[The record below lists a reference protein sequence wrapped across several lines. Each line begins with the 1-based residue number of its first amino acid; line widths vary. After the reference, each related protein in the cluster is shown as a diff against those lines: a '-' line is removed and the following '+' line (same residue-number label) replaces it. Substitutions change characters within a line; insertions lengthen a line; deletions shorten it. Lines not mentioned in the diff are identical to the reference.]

1 MCRLKSCLVLKNR
14 IFCPAYDSHQ
24 DMLKELGIEDN
35 ETNAMKTFVRVELIP
50 PEATS
55 NYFDDKYFTSLQAPL
70 SEWKLVVDQDILP
83 DWWEPAIYRP
93 AIEQEIQKWLD
104 KYVLINQE
112 EKTIIGNGYKDSYY
126 LYNCKYISLIDTNS
140 IMKNC
145 SAIWC
150 EGGNSI
156 IAIDSELSP
165 GKILDIQYY
174 IYGCST
180 LRTYNE
186 TPVWAYDKSF
196 VCSYVGNIY
205 LRDNAICKARGQT
218 NVIAEGEPYVEAY
231 DNAIVR
237 AYGDANLS
245 LHHKAIAIV
254 YSPTV
259 KHYIIDESATLI
271 EKFDK

>member
-1 MCRLKSCLVLKNR
+1 MCQLKSCLVLKNR
-14 IFCPAYDSHQ
+14 VFCPAHDSHQ

-35 ETNAMKTFVRVELIP
+35 ETNAMKTFVRVELTP

-83 DWWEPAIYRP
+83 DWWEPAIYRR
-93 AIEQEIQKWLD
+93 AIEEEVQKWLN

-112 EKTIIGNGYKDSYY
+112 NKTIVGNGHKDKYY

-140 IMKNC
+140 VMKNC
-145 SAIWC
+145 SYIWC
-150 EGGNSI
+150 DGGNSV
-156 IAIDSELSP
+156 IAIDSKLSSC
-165 GKILDIQYY
+165 KNLDIQYY
-174 IYGCST
+174 IYGCSA
-180 LRTYNE
+180 LYAHNE
-186 TPVWAYDKSF
+186 TPVWAYDESY

-205 LRDNAICKARGQT
+205 LRDNATCEACGRT
-218 NVIAEGEPYVEAY
+218 NVIADGKPSVIAY

-237 AYGDANLS
+237 AYGETNLT

-254 YSPTV
+254 YSSTV
-259 KHYIIDESATLI
+259 KYTIIDKSATLI
-271 EKFDK
+271 KKFDK

>member
-14 IFCPAYDSHQ
+14 VFCPAYDFHQ

-93 AIEQEIQKWLD
+93 AIEEEVQKWLD
-104 KYVLINQE
+104 KYVLINQK
-112 EKTIIGNGYKDSYY
+112 EKTVVGNGHKDRYY
-126 LYNCKYISLIDTNS
+126 LYNCKHISLIDTNS

-156 IAIDSELSP
+156 VAFDSELSS

-174 IYGCST
+174 IYGYSA

-196 VCSYVGNIY
+196 VRSRVGNIY
-205 LRDNAICKARGQT
+205 LRDNATCEARGET
-218 NVIAEGEPYVEAY
+218 NVIAEGEPSVIAY

-237 AYGDANLS
+237 AYGDTNLT
-245 LHHKAIAIV
+245 LHHNAIAIV

-259 KHYIIDESATLI
+259 KYTIIDESATLI
-271 EKFDK
+271 KKFDK

>member
-1 MCRLKSCLVLKNR
+1 MCHMKSCLVLKNR
-14 IFCPAYDSHQ
+14 VFCPAYDSHQ

-70 SEWKLVVDQDILP
+70 PEWKLVVDQDIAP

-93 AIEQEIQKWLD
+93 IIEEEIQKWLN

-112 EKTIIGNGYKDSYY
+112 NKTIVGNGHKDRYY

-140 IMKNC
+140 VMKNC
-145 SAIWC
+145 SAIRC

-156 IAIDSELSP
+156 IAIDSKLSS
-165 GKILDIQYY
+165 GTTLDIQYH

-180 LRTYNE
+180 LRALNE
-186 TPVWAYDKSF
+186 TPVWAYDESY
-196 VCSYVGNIY
+196 VCSYVGNVY
-205 LRDNAICKARGQT
+205 LRDNAICKAYGQT
-218 NVIAEGEPYVEAY
+218 NVIAEGEPSV
-231 DNAIVR
+231 
-237 AYGDANLS
+237 
-245 LHHKAIAIV
+245 
-254 YSPTV
+254 
-259 KHYIIDESATLI
+259 
-271 EKFDK
+271 

>member
-1 MCRLKSCLVLKNR
+1 MCQMKSCLVLKNR
-14 IFCPAYDSHQ
+14 VFCPAYDSHQ

-35 ETNAMKTFVRVELIP
+35 EVNAMKTFVRVELTP

-93 AIEQEIQKWLD
+93 AIEEEVQKWLD

-112 EKTIIGNGYKDSYY
+112 EKTIVGNNHKETYY
-126 LYNCKYISLIDTNS
+126 LYNCKYISLINTNS

-145 SAIWC
+145 SAIRC
-150 EGGNSI
+150 DGGNNI
-156 IAIDSELSP
+156 TAFDSELSS
-165 GKILDIQYY
+165 GETLDNQYY
-174 IYGCST
+174 ICGRSS
-180 LRTYNE
+180 LHAYNE
-186 TPVWAYDKSF
+186 TPVWAYDESR

-205 LRDNAICKARGQT
+205 LRNNATCEARGRT
-218 NVIAEGEPYVEAY
+218 NVIAEGEPSVIAY

-237 AYGDANLS
+237 AYGKTNLT
-245 LHHKAIAIV
+245 LHYNAIAIV

-259 KHYIIDESATLI
+259 KYTIIDESATLI
-271 EKFDK
+271 KKFDK

>member
-1 MCRLKSCLVLKNR
+1 MCRMKSCLVLKNR
-14 IFCPAYDSHQ
+14 VFCPAYDSHQ

-50 PEATS
+50 SEATVS
-55 NYFDDKYFTSLQAPL
+55 YFDDKYFTSLQAPL
-70 SEWKLVVDQDILP
+70 SEWKLIVDQDILP

-93 AIEQEIQKWLD
+93 AIEKEVQKWLN

-112 EKTIIGNGYKDSYY
+112 EKTIVGNGYKDEYY
-126 LYNCKYISLIDTNS
+126 LYNCKCISLINTNS

-150 EGGNSI
+150 DGGNNI
-156 IAIDSELSP
+156 TAIDSELSS
-165 GKILDIQYY
+165 GKALDIQYY
-174 IYGCST
+174 ICGRSSLHT
-180 LRTYNE
+180 NNE
-186 TPVWAYDKSF
+186 TPVWAYDESY

-205 LRDNAICKARGQT
+205 LRDNAICKARIET
-218 NVIAEGEPYVEAY
+218 NVVAEGGSSVIAY

-237 AYGDANLS
+237 AYGDTNLS
-245 LHHKAIAIV
+245 LHGKAIAIV

-259 KHYIIDESATLI
+259 KHDIIDESATLI
-271 EKFDK
+271 KKVDK

>member
-1 MCRLKSCLVLKNR
+1 MCQMKSCLVLKNR
-14 IFCPAYDSHQ
+14 VFCPAYDSHQ
-24 DMLKELGIEDN
+24 YMLKELGIEDN

-50 PEATS
+50 PEATF

-93 AIEQEIQKWLD
+93 AIEEEVQKWLD

-112 EKTIIGNGYKDSYY
+112 EKTIVGNGQKDKYY
-126 LYNCKYISLIDTNS
+126 LYNCKDISLIDTNS
-140 IMKNC
+140 VMKNC
-145 SAIWC
+145 SDIWC

-156 IAIDSELSP
+156 IAIDS
-165 GKILDIQYY
+165 KISSGETLDIQYY
-174 IYGCST
+174 IYGCSA
-180 LRTYNE
+180 LHAPNE
-186 TPVWAYDKSF
+186 TPVWAYDESY
-196 VCSYVGNIY
+196 VCSYVGNVY
-205 LRDNAICKARGQT
+205 LRDNATCEACGRT
-218 NVIAEGEPYVEAY
+218 NVIADGEPSVIAY

-237 AYGDANLS
+237 AYGRTNLT

-259 KHYIIDESATLI
+259 KYTIIDESATLI
-271 EKFDK
+271 KKFDK

>member
-1 MCRLKSCLVLKNR
+1 MCRLNSCLVLKNR
-14 IFCPAYDSHQ
+14 VFCPAYDSHQ

-35 ETNAMKTFVRVELIP
+35 EVNARKTFVRVELIP
-50 PEATS
+50 PEATCS
-55 NYFDDKYFTSLQAPL
+55 YFNDKYFTSLQAPL

-93 AIEQEIQKWLD
+93 VIEQEVQKWLN

-112 EKTIIGNGYKDSYY
+112 KKIIVGNSYKERYY

-145 SAIWC
+145 SAIGC
-150 EGGNSI
+150 YGGNSV
-156 IAIDSELSP
+156 IAIDSKLSS
-165 GKILDIQYY
+165 GKTLDIQYY
-174 IYGCST
+174 IYGCSV
-180 LRTYNE
+180 LHAYNE
-186 TPVWAYDKSF
+186 TPVWAYNESR

-205 LRDNAICKARGQT
+205 LRDNATCEAYGQT
-218 NVIAEGEPYVEAY
+218 NVVAEGKSSVEAY
-231 DNAIVR
+231 DNTIVR
-237 AYGDANLS
+237 AYGDTNLT
-245 LHHKAIAIV
+245 LHRKAIAIV

-259 KHYIIDESATLI
+259 KYTIIGESAPLI

>member
-1 MCRLKSCLVLKNR
+1 MCQMKSCLVLKNR
-14 IFCPAYDSHQ
+14 VFCPAYDSHQ

-35 ETNAMKTFVRVELIP
+35 ETNAMKTFVRVELTP

-55 NYFDDKYFTSLQAPL
+55 DYFDDKYFTSLQAPL

-93 AIEQEIQKWLD
+93 AIEEEVQKWLD
-104 KYVLINQE
+104 KYVLINQK
-112 EKTIIGNGYKDSYY
+112 EKTIVGNGYKDRYY
-126 LYNCKYISLIDTNS
+126 LYNCKYIFLIDTNS

-145 SAIWC
+145 SAIRC
-150 EGGNSI
+150 EGGNKI
-156 IAIDSELSP
+156 IAIDGELSAS
-165 GKILDIQYY
+165 KTLDIQYY

-186 TPVWAYDKSF
+186 TPVWAYNESR

-205 LRDNAICKARGQT
+205 LRDNATCEACGRT
-218 NVIAEGEPYVEAY
+218 NVIAEGEPSVVAY

-237 AYGDANLS
+237 AYGDTNLS
-245 LHHKAIAIV
+245 LHHKAIAII

-259 KHYIIDESATLI
+259 KHDIIDDSATLI

>member
-14 IFCPAYDSHQ
+14 VFCPAYDSHQ

-35 ETNAMKTFVRVELIP
+35 EVNARKTFVRVELIP
-50 PEATS
+50 PEAAS
-55 NYFDDKYFTSLQAPL
+55 NYFNDKYFTSLQAPL
-70 SEWKLVVDQDILP
+70 SEWKLTVDQDILP

-112 EKTIIGNGYKDSYY
+112 EKTIVGNSYKDRYY
-126 LYNCKYISLIDTNS
+126 LYNCKYIFLIDTNS

-145 SAIWC
+145 SAIRC
-150 EGGNSI
+150 KGGNSI
-156 IAIDSELSP
+156 VAFDSELSSS
-165 GKILDIQYY
+165 KTLDIQYY
-174 IYGCST
+174 IYGCSA

-186 TPVWAYDKSF
+186 TPVWAYDESY

-205 LRDNAICKARGQT
+205 LRDNAICEACGQT
-218 NVIAEGEPYVEAY
+218 NVIAEGESSVIAY

-237 AYGDANLS
+237 AYGDTNLS
-245 LHHKAIAIV
+245 LHHKATAIV
-254 YSPTV
+254 YFPTV
-259 KHYIIDESATLI
+259 KYTIIDESATLI
-271 EKFDK
+271 KKFDK

>member
-1 MCRLKSCLVLKNR
+1 MCQLKSCLVLKNR
-14 IFCPAYDSHQ
+14 VFCPAHDSHQ

-35 ETNAMKTFVRVELIP
+35 ETNAMKTFVRVELTP

-93 AIEQEIQKWLD
+93 AIEEEVQKWLN

-112 EKTIIGNGYKDSYY
+112 NKTIVGNGHKDKYY

-140 IMKNC
+140 VMKNC
-145 SAIWC
+145 SYIWC
-150 EGGNSI
+150 DGGNSV
-156 IAIDSELSP
+156 IAIDSKLSSC
-165 GKILDIQYY
+165 KNLDIQYY
-174 IYGCST
+174 IYGCSA
-180 LRTYNE
+180 LYAHNE
-186 TPVWAYDKSF
+186 TPVWAYDESY

-205 LRDNAICKARGQT
+205 LRDNATCEACGRT
-218 NVIAEGEPYVEAY
+218 NVIADGKPSVIAY

-237 AYGDANLS
+237 AYGETNLT

-254 YSPTV
+254 YSSTV
-259 KHYIIDESATLI
+259 KYTIIDKSATLI
-271 EKFDK
+271 KKFDK

>member
-14 IFCPAYDSHQ
+14 VFCPAYDSHQ

-50 PEATS
+50 PEAPVS
-55 NYFDDKYFTSLQAPL
+55 YFNDKYFTSLQAPL
-70 SEWKLVVDQDILP
+70 SEWKLIVDQDILP

-93 AIEQEIQKWLD
+93 AIEEKVQEWLN

-112 EKTIIGNGYKDSYY
+112 NKTIVGNGHKDRYY

-145 SAIWC
+145 STIWC
-150 EGGNSI
+150 DGGNSI
-156 IAIDSELSP
+156 IAIDSKLSS
-165 GKILDIQYY
+165 GRTLDNQYY
-174 IYGCST
+174 IYGCSA
-180 LRTYNE
+180 LYAHNK
-186 TPVWAYDKSF
+186 TPVWAYDESY

-205 LRDNAICKARGQT
+205 LRDNTTCEAYGPT
-218 NVIAEGEPYVEAY
+218 NVIAEGKSSVEAY

-237 AYGDANLS
+237 AYGKTNLT
-245 LHHKAIAIV
+245 LHYKAIAIV

-259 KHYIIDESATLI
+259 KHNIIDESATLI